1 MRTKVRTNFLN
12 DKNFDEELSDNNIE
26 DDSEIE

>member
-12 DKNFDEELSDNNIE
+12 DKDLDEDLSDNQME